1 MASEWARTV
10 SGSYR
15 APHGRAAVPPASA
28 RTDASS
34 SLAPA
39 RTGAPRPPHDGS
51 PLPSLLTRSPLPA
64 FVAEARH
71 ALTTD
76 PRTNILS
83 GLVVALALIPEA
95 ISFSIIAGVD
105 PKVGLYA
112 SFSIAIVIAM
122 TGGRRGMISAATGA
136 MALVVVPLVA
146 EHGVAYLFAATVL
159 AGVLQVGFGALGVG
173 RLMRFV
179 PRTVMMG
186 FVNALAILIFLAQVP
201 HILLAGDERS
211 MLPMNLAFIAAGLAI
226 VYGLPRIT
234 KAVPSPL
241 VAIVA
246 LTGIALGVGIELPT
260 VGDMGA
266 LPSALPGLALPD
278 VPFTLETLQII
289 APFSLTL
296 ALVGLLESLLT
307 AQLLDDLTDTD
318 SDKDRESRGQGIAN
332 VATGFLGGMAGCA
345 MIGQSII
352 NHRSGG
358 RTRLSTL
365 MSGLFLLVLILGLGD
380 LVAAIPMA
388 ALVAVMIMV
397 SISTFDWAGLR
408 PSTVRA
414 MPKSETAVMVSTV
427 LVTVLTHNLAYGV
440 GAGVLLSAVF
450 FMRRVSHVVNVT
462 SVVDPDSTERIYAV
476 SGQLFFASTND
487 LVHQFDYDAVEVD
500 RVEIDLSEARVW
512 DTSGVVALD
521 TVVSKFAQ
529 RGITAE
535 LVGLNRHAEAL
546 HASTSPKLKAGAGA
560 H

>member
-1 MASEWARTV
+1 M
-10 SGSYR
+10 
-15 APHGRAAVPPASA
+15 
-28 RTDASS
+28 S

-39 RTGAPRPPHDGS
+39 RRFSAS
-51 PLPSLLTRSPLPA
+51 RSALA
-64 FVAEARH
+64 STLRSAVDEVRH
-71 ALTTD
+71 AATTN
-76 PRTNILS
+76 PRADLLS

-112 SFSIAIVIAM
+112 SFSIAIIIAM
-122 TGGRRGMISAATGA
+122 VGGRRGMISAATGA

-146 EHGVAYLFAATVL
+146 EHGVGFLFAATVL
-159 AGVLQVGFGALGVG
+159 AGVLQVAFGALGVG

-201 HILLAGDERS
+201 HILLTGGAHGADAHATDAATTVGAAATSS

-226 VYGLPRIT
+226 IYGLPRIT

-241 VAIVA
+241 VAIVVLSA
-246 LTGIALGVGIELPT
+246 VAMGFGIQLPT
-260 VGDMGA
+260 VGDMGE

-278 VPFTLETLQII
+278 VPFTLTTLQVIL
-289 APFSLTL
+289 PFSLTL
-296 ALVGLLESLLT
+296 AMVGLLESLLT

-318 SDKDRESRGQGIAN
+318 SDKDVESRGQGIAN
-332 VATGFLGGMAGCA
+332 IATGFLGGMAGCA
-345 MIGQSII
+345 MIGQSMI

-365 MSGLFLLVLILGLGD
+365 SSGVFLLVLILVLGD

-388 ALVAVMIMV
+388 ALVAVMVMV
-397 SISTFDWAGLR
+397 AFGTFDWSSVR
-408 PSTVRA
+408 PSVLKA
-414 MPKSETAVMVSTV
+414 MPKSETAVMASTV
-427 LVTVLTHNLAYGV
+427 GVTVLTHNLAYGV
-440 GAGVLLSAVF
+440 GVGVLLSAVF

-462 SVVDPDSTERIYAV
+462 SVLDPEHTERLYAV
-476 SGQLFFASTND
+476 TGELFFASTND
-487 LVHQFDYDAVEVD
+487 LVHQFDYDAVQVD
-500 RVEIDLSEARVW
+500 RVEIDCSRARVW

-521 TVVSKFAQ
+521 AVVAKFAE

-546 HASTSPKLKAGAGA
+546 HARTTDLVGAA